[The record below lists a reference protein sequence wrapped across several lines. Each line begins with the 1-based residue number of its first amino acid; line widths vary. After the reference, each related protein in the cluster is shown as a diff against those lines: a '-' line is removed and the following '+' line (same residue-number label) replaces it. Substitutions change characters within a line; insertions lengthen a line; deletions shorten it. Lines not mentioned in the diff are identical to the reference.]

1 MNENVSLSTYE
12 EYCSFEQQYMQPQ
25 KVPAGCSFW
34 MIRSKRGVFYDEYIK
49 CGYIAIGWNAL
60 LKQDFSTDTE
70 DQKKN
75 KIAIAYPSE
84 QRPTGCVNK
93 CDRFINEM
101 KRGDIAVVVGNGRVS
116 FCIVGDYYE
125 EHIENAVLRELEAN
139 AQMEASNYKDYDIPC
154 PYQKRRYIRC
164 IREVAEDNITP
175 ILGKAISNRHS
186 LSNLDEYST
195 AVLSE
200 CFDLFE
206 YQGNTYWVF
215 RVTTKDRIS
224 AKALSRF
231 FFYTTETL
239 SGETDFNISTK
250 TNLNSPGA
258 IQFCIDTINFAQN
271 HPLAILLLASCVC
284 GGDIDAFGVKIS
296 VPSVRSIIKALRD
309 APHNK
314 QMRDYEEQQAA
325 ANIEKTKA
333 ETAKLKAEA
342 SKLNADVNYQANEEP
357 ALSPPTAEQQ
367 YINSINSLKIAKPIL
382 TKIDFSNVADSQKED
397 SDDSDESKTPQKTQ

>member
-175 ILGKAISNRHS
+175 ILGKAISNRHMS
-186 LSNLDEYST
+186 FKKN
-195 AVLSE
+195 
-200 CFDLFE
+200 
-206 YQGNTYWVF
+206 
-215 RVTTKDRIS
+215 
-224 AKALSRF
+224 
-231 FFYTTETL
+231 
-239 SGETDFNISTK
+239 
-250 TNLNSPGA
+250 
-258 IQFCIDTINFAQN
+258 
-271 HPLAILLLASCVC
+271 
-284 GGDIDAFGVKIS
+284 
-296 VPSVRSIIKALRD
+296 
-309 APHNK
+309 
-314 QMRDYEEQQAA
+314 
-325 ANIEKTKA
+325 
-333 ETAKLKAEA
+333 
-342 SKLNADVNYQANEEP
+342 
-357 ALSPPTAEQQ
+357 
-367 YINSINSLKIAKPIL
+367 LKILRKGHGLTQEQLGEIL
-382 TKIDFSNVADSQKED
+382 HVSRTAISNYENGKMEPSI
-397 SDDSDESKTPQKTQ
+397 SMLLNLSKFFEVSVDQLLR

>member
-139 AQMEASNYKDYDIPC
+139 AQMEASNYKD
-154 PYQKRRYIRC
+154 
-164 IREVAEDNITP
+164 
-175 ILGKAISNRHS
+175 
-186 LSNLDEYST
+186 
-195 AVLSE
+195 
-200 CFDLFE
+200 
-206 YQGNTYWVF
+206 
-215 RVTTKDRIS
+215 
-224 AKALSRF
+224 
-231 FFYTTETL
+231 
-239 SGETDFNISTK
+239 
-250 TNLNSPGA
+250 
-258 IQFCIDTINFAQN
+258 
-271 HPLAILLLASCVC
+271 
-284 GGDIDAFGVKIS
+284 
-296 VPSVRSIIKALRD
+296 
-309 APHNK
+309 
-314 QMRDYEEQQAA
+314 
-325 ANIEKTKA
+325 
-333 ETAKLKAEA
+333 
-342 SKLNADVNYQANEEP
+342 
-357 ALSPPTAEQQ
+357 
-367 YINSINSLKIAKPIL
+367 
-382 TKIDFSNVADSQKED
+382 
-397 SDDSDESKTPQKTQ
+397 